1 MQAKTTYLYPQV
13 VCFLF
18 CLPMT
23 LNELILHTYFYDFL
37 LLPNIAQ
44 RFIYIDVCN
53 YVYAVMSNSLQPMD
67 CSPPGS
73 SVHGIFPGK
82 EYSTG
87 LLLPPPGDLPDPGT
101 QCMSSASPALV
112 GGFSTAEP
120 SGKPLCNYIYFVFI
134 LHSILLHEYG
144 YF

>member
-1 MQAKTTYLYPQV
+1 MCVLLCP
-13 VCFLF
+13 
-18 CLPMT
+18 T
-23 LNELILHTYFYDFL
+23 LCD
-37 LLPNIAQ
+37 
-44 RFIYIDVCN
+44 
-53 YVYAVMSNSLQPMD
+53 PMD

-73 SVHGIFPGK
+73 SVRGIFPGK

-87 LLLPPPGDLPDPGT
+87 LLRPPPGDHPDPGIE
-101 QCMSSASPALV
+101 CMSPASPALL

-134 LHSILLHEYG
+134 PHNILLREYG